1 MKLYYDFHTH
11 SCLSPCGDNDMTP
24 YNLVNMSKLLGL
36 DIIALT
42 DHNTCQNCASAI
54 KAGEKIGL
62 TVIPGM
68 ELCTSEEVHVV
79 CLFPDVES
87 AMNFSDYVLS
97 SMPPVKNRPDI
108 FGEQLIMDEYDNI
121 LGKQEKLLTLA
132 SSISISDVCVTVEN
146 YGGVC
151 YPAHIDR
158 SSYSVLSNLGM
169 ITEDMGFNAV
179 EMTAESDREALVR
192 MHPILEGATV
202 FVDSDA
208 HYLENI
214 KDAENVIDIPENT
227 ATAVIEY
234 IKNLPKMKQRI

>member
-42 DHNTCQNCASAI
+42 DHNTCGNCEAAVSVG
-54 KAGEKIGL
+54 KEIGL

-68 ELCTSEEVHVV
+68 ELCTAEEVHIV
-79 CLFPDVES
+79 CLFPECES
-87 AMNFSDYVLS
+87 AVKFSDYIRTT
-97 SMPPVKNRPDI
+97 MPPVKNRPDI
-108 FGEQLIMDEYDNI
+108 FGEQLIMDERDNVI
-121 LGKQEKLLTLA
+121 GSEEILLTLA
-132 SSISISDVCVTVEN
+132 SSVSISNVCELVGS

-179 EMTAESDREALVR
+179 EMTADADREALIKN
-192 MHPILEGATV
+192 HPILDGATV

-208 HYLENI
+208 HYLENL
-214 KDAENVIDIPENT
+214 KDAQNIIDLPENSAQAVID
-227 ATAVIEY
+227 Y
-234 IKNLPKMKQRI
+234 IKSLKILK

>member
-24 YNLVNMSKLLGL
+24 YNLVNMAKLLGL

-42 DHNTCQNCASAI
+42 DHNTCENSASAV
-54 KAGEKIGL
+54 KAGEAIGL

-87 AMNFSDYVLS
+87 AMNFSDYVIS

-108 FGEQLIMDEYDNI
+108 FGEQLIMDETDNVI
-121 LGKQEKLLTLA
+121 GRQEKLLTIA
-132 SSISISDVCVTVEN
+132 SAISISDVCRTVED

-179 EMTAESDREALVR
+179 EMTAEADRETLLR
-192 MHPILEGATV
+192 NHPILNGV
-202 FVDSDA
+202 QIFVDSDA
-208 HYLENI
+208 HYLENM
-214 KDAENVIDIPENT
+214 KDAENIIDIPENT
-227 ATAVIEY
+227 AKAVIDF
-234 IKNLPKMKQRI
+234 IKSLPKMK

>member
-11 SCLSPCGDNDMTP
+11 SCLSPCGDKDMTP

-42 DHNTCQNCASAI
+42 DHNTCKNCESAI
-54 KAGEKIGL
+54 KVGNSIGL

-79 CLFPDVES
+79 CLFSDCES
-87 AMNFSDYVLS
+87 AMSFSDYIHTT
-97 SMPPVKNRPDI
+97 MPPVQNRPDI
-108 FGEQLIMDEYDNI
+108 FGDQLVMDECDNVI
-121 LGKQEKLLTLA
+121 GTEEILLTLA
-132 SSISISDVCVTVEN
+132 SSVSISNVCELVES

-169 ITEDMGFNAV
+169 ITEDMGFRAV
-179 EMTAESDREALVR
+179 EMTADADREMLIKN
-192 MHPILEGATV
+192 HPILDGAKV

-208 HYLENI
+208 HYLENL
-214 KDAENVIDIPENT
+214 KDAQNIIDLSENSSRAVID
-227 ATAVIEY
+227 Y
-234 IKNLPKMKQRI
+234 IKALPKLHI

>member
-24 YNLVNMSKLLGL
+24 YNLVNMAKLLGL

-42 DHNTCQNCASAI
+42 DHNSCENCASAI
-54 KAGEKIGL
+54 KVGKEIGI

-68 ELCTSEEVHVV
+68 ELCTSEEVHIV
-79 CLFPDVES
+79 CLFDDIENAMRFS
-87 AMNFSDYVLS
+87 AFVIST
-97 SMPPVKNRPDI
+97 MPPVKNRPDI
-108 FGEQLIMDEYDNI
+108 FGEQLIMNERDNI

-132 SSISISDVCVTVEN
+132 SSISISGVCETVHS

-169 ITEDMGFNAV
+169 ITEDMKFSCV
-179 EMTAESDREALVR
+179 EMTAEADREALIKA
-192 MHPILEGATV
+192 HPILSGVQV

-214 KDAENVIDIPENT
+214 KDAENIIDLPENSAKAVID
-227 ATAVIEY
+227 Y
-234 IKNLPKMKQRI
+234 IKSLPEMHI

>member
-24 YNLVNMSKLLGL
+24 YNLVNMAKLFGL

-42 DHNTCQNCASAI
+42 DHNTCENCASAI
-54 KAGEKIGL
+54 KSGEKISL

-79 CLFPDVES
+79 CLFDDVEN
-87 AMNFSDYVLS
+87 AMRFSDYVLS
-97 SMPPVKNRPDI
+97 TMPPVKNRPEI
-108 FGEQLIMDEYDNI
+108 FGEQLIMDEEDNI
-121 LGKQEKLLTLA
+121 IGKQEKLLTLA
-132 SSISISDVCVTVEN
+132 SSISISDVCKTVES

-158 SSYSVLSNLGM
+158 NSYSVLSNLGM
-169 ITEDMGFNAV
+169 ITEDMGFSAV
-179 EMTAESDREALVR
+179 EMTAEADRDSLLK
-192 MHPILEGATV
+192 MHAILDGVQV

-214 KDAENVIDIPENT
+214 KDAENTIELPENS
-227 ATAVIEY
+227 AKAVINY
-234 IKNLPKMKQRI
+234 IKNLPRMK

>member
-1 MKLYYDFHTH
+1 MELYYDFHTH

-42 DHNTCQNCASAI
+42 DHNTCKNCGAAV
-54 KAGEKIGL
+54 KVGEEIGL

-68 ELCTSEEVHVV
+68 ELCTSEEVHIV
-79 CLFPDVES
+79 CLFPDVDT
-87 AMNFSDYVLS
+87 AMRFSDYILS
-97 SMPPVKNRPDI
+97 TMPPVKNRPDI
-108 FGEQLIMDEYDNI
+108 FGEQLVMDERDNVVSKEEI
-121 LGKQEKLLTLA
+121 LLTLA
-132 SSISISDVCVTVEN
+132 SSVSISNVCELVES

-169 ITEDMGFNAV
+169 ITEDMGFCAV
-179 EMTAESDREALVR
+179 EMTADADRDALIKN
-192 MHPILEGATV
+192 HPILDGAKI

-208 HYLENI
+208 HYLENL
-214 KDAENVIDIPENT
+214 KDAENKIDLPENSAKAVID
-227 ATAVIEY
+227 Y
-234 IKNLPKMKQRI
+234 IKSLPKLK

>member
-24 YNLVNMSKLLGL
+24 YNLVNMAKLLGL

-42 DHNTCQNCASAI
+42 DHNTCENCASAI
-54 KAGEKIGL
+54 KAGKQIGL

-87 AMNFSDYVLS
+87 AKSFSDYVLS
-97 SMPPVKNRPDI
+97 TMPPVKNRPEI
-108 FGEQLIMDEYDNI
+108 FGEQLIMDECDNVI
-121 LGKQEKLLTLA
+121 GSQEKLLTLA
-132 SSISISDVCVTVEN
+132 SSISISDVVSTVES

-169 ITEDMGFNAV
+169 ITEDMCFSAV
-179 EMTAESDREALVR
+179 EMTAEADREALIA
-192 MHPILEGATV
+192 MHPILEGTAI

-208 HYLENI
+208 HYLENM
-214 KDAENVIDIPENT
+214 KDAENIIELPENS
-227 ATAVIEY
+227 ANAVIEY
-234 IKNLPKMKQRI
+234 IKSLPKMK